1 MKVMDS
7 IEDFVNKQEY
17 RVRQKVR
24 DKAFKNAETTLILAG
39 RKLNDLTPE
48 EWEHI
53 VSEEEKVVW
62 EKYMKGGLL
71 SMIAIAIFGVP

>member
-1 MKVMDS
+1 MDS

-17 RVRQKVR
+17 KVRQKVR

-39 RKLNDLTPE
+39 RKLNDLTPQ

-53 VSEEEKVVW
+53 VAEEEIAVW
-62 EKYMKGGLL
+62 EKYKKGGLISL
-71 SMIAIAIFGVP
+71 ITLAFLGTP